1 MVAWYWW
8 LAFLAGFLA
17 LLLFDLL
24 VLHRKPHRME
34 AREAGTWAAIWIGL
48 GLAFTG
54 VVWFVFGGQ
63 AAQSYVTGYLIE
75 ESLSVDNLFVFVII
89 FNYFKVPAAYQ
100 HRVLFWGILG
110 ALVFRGIF
118 IVLGAALLNRF
129 SWVAFLFGGFLV
141 YTAYR
146 LATHGGAD
154 IDPRH
159 NPVLKLLRRYV
170 PMTRKYY
177 GHQLFVRL
185 RGRRWAATPLFGVLA
200 VVETTD
206 VVFAVDSIPAI
217 FGVTRNPFIVFS
229 SNAFA
234 LLGLRTLYFLLAHMM
249 DRFHYLDTG
258 LAAILGII
266 GFKMIYEEI
275 VHMHEHGTID
285 WLPHALI
292 FHIPAW
298 APLALV
304 ALILTVAVV
313 LSLRY
318 PHHDKRARKSA

>member
-1 MVAWYWW
+1 MVPWYGWV
-8 LAFLAGFLA
+8 AFVAGFLG

-24 VLHRKPHRME
+24 VLHRKPHKME
-34 AREAGTWAAIWIGL
+34 AREAATWAVVWVGL
-48 GLAFTG
+48 GVSFTF
-54 VVWFVFGGQ
+54 VVWFLFGGH
-63 AAQSYVTGYLIE
+63 AAQSYITGYLIE

-118 IVLGAALLNRF
+118 IVLGAALLSRF
-129 SWVAFLFGGFLV
+129 SWVAFLFGAFLV
-141 YTAYR
+141 YTAYK
-146 LATHGGAD
+146 LASHGGVD
-154 IDPRH
+154 VDPKD
-159 NPVLKLLRRYV
+159 NPVLKLLRRYI

-177 GHQLFVRL
+177 GHQLFVKL
-185 RGRRWAATPLFGVLA
+185 RGRHWAATPLFGVLA

-249 DRFHYLDTG
+249 DRFHYLDAG

-266 GFKMIYEEI
+266 GCKMIYEEV
-275 VHMHEHGTID
+275 VHMHEVGAID
-285 WLPHALI
+285 WLPHSMIL
-292 FHIPAW
+292 HIPAW
-298 APLALV
+298 APLVLV
-304 ALILTVAVV
+304 ALILAVSVV

-318 PHHDKRARKSA
+318 PPDKEGVEA